1 MITRRLFL
9 AGLGTLVA
17 SSAARAQAVSGDDAP
32 LRFGRFEHEGSVW
45 YGFLGA
51 GGIQELDRN
60 FLDHDVRMTGRAF
73 QPQEVK
79 LLAPVV
85 PSKVIGIAANYK
97 SNEGEKPPEPKFF
110 AKLPSAVIG
119 PDEEIVPP
127 PGSSSLHYEGEM
139 VVVIGARASKVSE
152 AEAPHHIMGVTAG
165 NDVTERGY
173 PFHPFDVLRAKG
185 SDTMAPLGPWIV
197 PGLAYDQLKLR
208 TRLNG
213 EVVQESSTADMVHDV
228 ARIVSAVSQYIT
240 LEPGDLIYTG
250 TPGITKAMKPGDV
263 VEVELEGVG
272 VLKNKVAGGQ

>member
-1 MITRRLFL
+1 MITRRLFV
-9 AGLGTLVA
+9 AGLGTLIA

-32 LRFGRFEHEGSVW
+32 LRFGRFEHEGSVR

-60 FLDHDVRMTGRAF
+60 FLDRDVRRTGRVF

-85 PSKVIGIAANYK
+85 PSKVIGIAVNYT
-97 SNEGEKPPEPKFF
+97 SNEGEKPPEPRFF

-139 VVVIGARASKVSE
+139 VVVIGAPASKVSE
-152 AEAPHHIMGVTAG
+152 AEAPHYIMGVTAG

-197 PGLAYDQLKLR
+197 PGLAYAQLKLR

-213 EVVQESSTADMVHDV
+213 DVVQESSTADMVHDV
-228 ARIVSAVSQYIT
+228 ARIVSVVSQYIT

-250 TPGITKAMKPGDV
+250 TPGVTKAMKPGDV

-272 VLKNKVAGGQ
+272 VLKNKVAGGP